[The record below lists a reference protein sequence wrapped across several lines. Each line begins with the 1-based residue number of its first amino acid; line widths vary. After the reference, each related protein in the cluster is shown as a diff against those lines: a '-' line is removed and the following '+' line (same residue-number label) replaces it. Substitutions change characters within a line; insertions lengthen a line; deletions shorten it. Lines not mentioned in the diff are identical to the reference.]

1 MSLNVVH
8 VLFVVLTTTVGA
20 TIGRGVRNR
29 WRRLRYLNEATRAVI
44 FVAGMI
50 LTVWFLAGSHASGVA
65 KAALAG
71 LYIGA
76 FYGLFASDP
85 KRRRSRRPAEAGR
98 DGSGTFPP
106 DRPG

>member
-20 TIGRGVRNR
+20 SVGRGVRNR

-44 FVAGMI
+44 FLVGMI
-50 LTVWFLAGSHASGVA
+50 FTVWFLAGSHASGVA

-85 KRRRSRRPAEAGR
+85 KPRRVRRGVGAGE
-98 DGSGTFPP
+98 DGRVPP
-106 DRPG
+106 DRPEG